1 MFKIYTSF
9 GAVVCLGI
17 LLITSTI
24 SMFVFKQKVHSLKM
38 ELSSLDS
45 IISAEKKRSSVL
57 EANKTL
63 QHSSGYL
70 KKIADTKLAAR
81 FTNVKQ
87 FVAINEL
94 KKGKQFV
101 NN

>member
-1 MFKIYTSF
+1 
-9 GAVVCLGI
+9 
-17 LLITSTI
+17 
-24 SMFVFKQKVHSLKM
+24 M

-45 IISAEKKRSSVL
+45 VISAEKKRASVL

-70 KKIADTKLAAR
+70 KKIADTKLVAR

-87 FVAINEL
+87 FVAINDL
-94 KKGKQFV
+94 KNKKQSA